1 MLFRTPILIPLAAV
15 LLLFSACQEYALA
28 PLPGNYVGKV
38 FYSVDL
44 NNYDGD
50 AQNSS
55 ADAAPYTL
63 TISNPANN
71 QERATVEV
79 RQMGGEGLFIK
90 ENIEYGTL
98 ETFDMPRWDAE
109 DSFLGN
115 RSVHIES
122 SVPVAIHQFNP
133 ANNVGVY
140 SNDASLLLPKV
151 ALGTR
156 YRAACWPQGT
166 SPNLLGAADY
176 VTVVA
181 TADSTTVTVTPTA
194 DVRAGLSVPATAAG
208 SPLTVTL
215 GQGEVLQIE
224 GDNASTGVS
233 DLTGS
238 LIEAS
243 APVVVFSGNECAE
256 IPADFDACDHIEE
269 QLLPVEAWGTSYVA
283 AKFSPRGTETDVYR
297 VMTDVDGTTI
307 ETVPSLDGFPVTL
320 DGGEYLEFDTDQDF
334 ELTASGPVAMVQYMT
349 GSTWGEA
356 DVGDPAMVVLVPEE
370 QYLTEYMFLT
380 PSGYQADYANII
392 ARPGTEVTIDERTV
406 EASLWSEV
414 ASGEFSIARARLE
427 PGIHHLVANQEVGLV
442 VYGYDQE
449 VSYAYPGGANLG
461 GEED

>member
-1 MLFRTPILIPLAAV
+1 MLSRSSFLFPLAAV
-15 LLLFSACQEYALA
+15 ALFAGACQEYALA

-50 AQNSS
+50 ALNSS

-71 QERATVEV
+71 QERATVEI
-79 RQMGGEGLFIK
+79 RQMGGEGLNIK

-122 SVPVAIHQFNP
+122 TVPVAVHQFNP

-140 SNDASLLLPKV
+140 SNDASLLLPEV

-166 SPNLLGAADY
+166 VPSLLGKADY
-176 VTVVA
+176 VTIVG
-181 TADSTTVTVTPTA
+181 TAAATTVTVTPTA
-194 DVRAGLSVPATAAG
+194 DVRAGTSVPATSAG
-208 SPLTVTL
+208 TPLTVTL
-215 GQGEVLQIE
+215 DQGGVLQLE
-224 GDNASTGVS
+224 GDNTSTGVS

-256 IPADFDACDHIEE
+256 IPADYDACDHVEE
-269 QLLPVEAWGTSYVA
+269 QLLPVEAWGTHYVA
-283 AKFSPRGTETDVYR
+283 AKFSPRGAETDVYR
-297 VMTDVDGTTI
+297 VMADQDGTTV
-307 ETVPSLDGFPVTL
+307 EVSPTLDGFPATL

-334 ELTASGPVAMVQYMT
+334 VLSASGPVAMVQYMT

-370 QYLTEYMFLT
+370 QYLAEYMFLT

-392 ARPGTEVTIDERTV
+392 ARAGAEVTIDEQPV
-406 EASLWSEV
+406 EASLWTDV
-414 ASGEFSIARARLE
+414 GSGEFAVARARLE
-427 PGIHHLVANQEVGLV
+427 PGIHHLVSDQDVGLV

-461 GEED
+461 GEE